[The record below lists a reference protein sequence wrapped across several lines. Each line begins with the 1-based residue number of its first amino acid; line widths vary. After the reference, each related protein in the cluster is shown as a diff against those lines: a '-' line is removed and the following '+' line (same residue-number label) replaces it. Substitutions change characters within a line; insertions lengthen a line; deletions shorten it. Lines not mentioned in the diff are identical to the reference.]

1 MEVTRNIVVKDLTK
15 EQFVNAMAEDMLAFK
30 ALHYETMADYN
41 EMKWNEAVERKRGE
55 LTDMLNA
62 KYKRED
68 TKKRHFDRLMN
79 EWLNVNKWFYKT
91 YEIRSLSWDLH
102 PESQSG
108 SNYFD
113 LDERLYTQLG
123 TFYDN
128 NMGNKYLNECIGW
141 KIRKERCVYQVVMI
155 LPENVQKE
163 WNDAESALCRS
174 ITEFYKDTTYFGD

>member
-1 MEVTRNIVVKDLTK
+1 MEVTRNIVVKNLTK

-30 ALHYETMADYN
+30 VLHDETMTDYN
-41 EMKWNEAVERKRGE
+41 ERRWNEAVDHKRGE

-68 TKKRHFDRLMN
+68 TKKRHFDRFMN
-79 EWLNVNKWFYKT
+79 EWLNANKQFYKA
-91 YEIRSLSWDLH
+91 YEIKSLSWDLH

-108 SNYFD
+108 STYFD

-128 NMGNKYLNECIGW
+128 NQDNKYLNECIGW
-141 KIRKERCVYQVVMI
+141 KIRKECCVYQVVMI

-163 WNDAESALCRS
+163 WDDAEMTLYRS
-174 ITEFYKDTTYFGD
+174 ITNFYKNTTYFGD